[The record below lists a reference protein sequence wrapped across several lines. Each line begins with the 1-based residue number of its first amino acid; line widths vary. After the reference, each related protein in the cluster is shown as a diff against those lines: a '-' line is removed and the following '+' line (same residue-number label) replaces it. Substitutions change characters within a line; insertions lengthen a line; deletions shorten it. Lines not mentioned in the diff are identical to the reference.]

1 MTLEFVEIVINGEV
15 SRNQYFTL
23 DEHEH
28 TVKIEFLIQVS
39 PFPILEKYFIKSENY
54 LDNQN
59 LKLK

>member
-15 SRNQYFTL
+15 LRNKYFTL

-39 PFPILEKYFIKSENY
+39 PFPILENY
-54 LDNQN
+54 LDNQE